1 MLNYETLLSSY
12 DDKLTLLQWLKKI
25 EAALKDASAVS
36 FKVNKKGDATL
47 TFSIVFEDGSEL
59 ESGEIV
65 LQQGESVQSAAIVN
79 GHLILTLTNGD
90 QLDAGVLFSGNVNIA
105 GNMIVSGNISSDGK
119 ISAPNIE
126 QTAPTWAASFNFISA
141 SGLEITNIY
150 NRCEV
155 INNVLYLIAN
165 IKIKNISG
173 ATKKIGAGWGEAGYI
188 GVTFPAELGSKII
201 DLEGKAISE
210 AATPRA
216 IITSVPVVCCE
227 NVVSSNSL
235 ITHEGFRFDFTNL
248 SAPNSAALYLENYP
262 MLEMPID
269 GELYIMG
276 RIALTL
282 I

>member
-12 DDKLTLLQWLKKI
+12 DDKLTLMQWLKKV
-25 EAALKDASAVS
+25 EATLKDASAVS

-65 LQQGESVQSAAIVN
+65 LQQGESVESAAIVN

-90 QLDAGVLFSGNVNIA
+90 ELDAGALFSGEVSIT
-105 GNMIVSGNISSDGK
+105 GNLSVSGK
-119 ISAPNIE
+119 ISAPVIE
-126 QTAPTWAASFNFISA
+126 QTAPTWAASFNFASA
-141 SGLEITNIY
+141 TGIEITNIY

-173 ATKKIGAGWGEAGYI
+173 ATKKIGAGWGESGYI
-188 GVTFPAELGSKII
+188 VVSFPVDLASKII
-201 DLEGKAISE
+201 DLEGKAVSE

-216 IITSVPVVCCE
+216 IITSAPAVCCE

-235 ITHEGFRFDFTNL
+235 ITHEGFRFDFANL
-248 SAPNSAALYLENYP
+248 SSPNSAALYLENYP
-262 MLEMPID
+262 ALELPVD